1 MGLTW
6 KLAKKYLKSRSK
18 EGFLSFITVASILGI
33 TIGVMALIIVLSVMG
48 GFQRELKEKILGV
61 NAHIVVLRFG
71 GGIKNYPQII
81 TKVTS
86 DPEVTGASPFI
97 LNQILLSSPTG
108 VMGAIVRGI
117 DPKSIGK
124 ATKLP
129 HYMISGTLQNL
140 DYPRWVSTEE
150 GSKIKVTGI
159 VLGKELATSLGVSVG
174 DIVTVISPTGAL
186 SPIGVM
192 PRMRQFQVQGIFA
205 SGMYDYDSGLA
216 LIGLKSAQDF
226 FDMGNQVTGVEV
238 SVKDVEKAPEIARKL
253 ENKLGF
259 PYYTRDWVEMNYN
272 LFSALKL
279 EKIVMMIILLLII
292 LVASFNIA
300 SSLVMLV
307 VDKRKEIAILKTM
320 GAPPTT
326 IRQIFILTGLVVGGI
341 GILSGDILGLLS
353 CWLLSK
359 YHFIKLPSDIYY
371 ITTIP
376 VNIDPVTIFI
386 INIAALIITL
396 FAAIYPSSRAAKIK
410 PAEILR
416 YE

>member
-6 KLAKKYLKSRSK
+6 KLAKKYLRSRNK
-18 EGFLSFITVASILGI
+18 EGFLSFITIASILGI
-33 TIGVMALIIVLSVMG
+33 TIGVMALIIVLSVMS
-48 GFQRELKEKILGV
+48 GFQNELKEKILGV
-61 NAHIVVLRFG
+61 NAHIVILKFG
-71 GGIKNYPQII
+71 GGIKNYPEII

-97 LNQILLSSPTG
+97 LNQILLSSQTG
-108 VMGAIVRGI
+108 VMGAIIRGI
-117 DPKSIGK
+117 DPETIGN
-124 ATKLP
+124 ATRLP
-129 HYMISGTLQNL
+129 QYIISGSLRKL
-140 DYPRWVSTEE
+140 DYPRKVSTEE
-150 GSKIKVTGI
+150 GGTVDVTGI
-159 VLGKELATSLGVSVG
+159 VLGKELATNLGVTLG
-174 DIVTVISPTGAL
+174 DLVTVISPTGAL

-192 PRMRQFQVQGIFA
+192 PRMKQFQVQGIFA

-216 LIGLKSAQDF
+216 LIGLRSAQKF
-226 FDMGNQVTGVEV
+226 FDMGDQVTGIEV
-238 SVKDVEKAPEIARKL
+238 SVKDVEKAPEIARKI
-253 ENKLGF
+253 ENQLGF

-279 EKIVMMIILLLII
+279 EKFVMLIILLLII

-320 GAPPTT
+320 GATPSTV
-326 IRQIFILTGLVVGGI
+326 RQIFILTGLVVGGV
-341 GILSGDILGLLS
+341 GIIAGDILGLLA

-359 YHFIKLPSDIYY
+359 YQFIKLPSDIYY

-376 VNIDPVTIFI
+376 VDIDPLTIVI
-386 INIAALIITL
+386 INIAAMLITL
-396 FAAIYPSSRAAKIK
+396 VAAFYPASRAARIK